1 MSLYCVC
8 DGSADE
14 AAALL
19 NKIERLSSEVE
30 RLEARVRLLD
40 RLAHR
45 DPLVD
50 LPNLRSFIARLEQL
64 IERAADGVPAA
75 MLFVDVNG
83 LKSINDSFGHMA
95 GDQALTEVGQLLV
108 ASVRK
113 TDFVARMHG
122 DEFGILLGQTDEW
135 TAWKMALRVFDAVGA
150 ADFRVDGKLLP
161 LSVAVGVG
169 AIRPG
174 DDPQSVIARADRQM
188 YRVKGAAETSG
199 AVASAFFSQAV
210 AG

>member
-113 TDFVARMHG
+113 SDFVARMHG
-122 DEFGILLGQTDEW
+122 DEFGILLGETDEW

-150 ADFRVDGKLLP
+150 AKFRVDGKLLP
-161 LSVAVGVG
+161 LSVAVGVW

-188 YRVKGAAETSG
+188 YRVKGASETSG
-199 AVASAFFSQAV
+199 AAASAFFSQAV